1 MQSDE
6 CEVVDVSTTH
16 RTPEGEKQTTL
27 RLWDGKRGI
36 GLEARVYQYHP
47 REKPDQ
53 QYKQLELIMS
63 DSAADSG
70 TPEAQLKTNL
80 KAYNAVGK
88 LEKPTKK
95 EGSRSEMRIATFLAA
110 FRFFEAP
117 LSRPATSDEIP
128 VSVNWPACPPPEAIY
143 KYVGVSPSSNY
154 ATGAM

>member
-1 MQSDE
+1 MQSDK
-6 CEVVDVSTTH
+6 CEVVDVSITDE
-16 RTPEGEKQTTL
+16 TPEGRKQTTL

-47 REKPDQ
+47 REKADQ

-70 TPEAQLKTNL
+70 TLEAQQRTNL
-80 KAYNAVGK
+80 KAYNAVGE
-88 LEKPTKK
+88 LEKATKK
-95 EGSRSEMRIATFLAA
+95 EGSRSEMRTATFMTA

-117 LSRPATSDEIP
+117 LSRPATSEEIP
-128 VSVNWPACPPPEAIY
+128 ISENWPACPTPKAIY
-143 KYVGVSPSSNY
+143 KYVGVNPSSDY